1 LEAPGGSA
9 GVERHTRKGG
19 VMSIHRPATITL
31 GLALVAI
38 IGSRTAA
45 AEGARINFDVSALE
59 KQAKST
65 VNVTIT
71 PQTIDWALQAMSQRG
86 EDTAAARQALKG
98 IDQVVVRVYEFE
110 EAQPWDELAKAANPI
125 LAQLKGTGWT
135 PVVSVSENGKEGREI
150 VNVSLYTDPAGK
162 PGGLAVLVVEAKEL
176 VIVNVAGP
184 VDLAKLSEIMK
195 TLNLGDI
202 PGIGAAGSKGKDK
215 HKDKGT
221 AKQAE

>member
-1 LEAPGGSA
+1 
-9 GVERHTRKGG
+9 
-19 VMSIHRPATITL
+19 MSIRHQATITL
-31 GLALVAI
+31 GLALAAI
-38 IGSRTAA
+38 IGAKTAA
-45 AEGARINFDVSALE
+45 AEGARINFDVSAIE

-71 PQTIDWALQAMSQRG
+71 PQTIGWALQAMGQRG
-86 EDTAAARQALKG
+86 EDTAAAREALKG
-98 IDQVVVRVYEFE
+98 IEQVVVRVFEFE
-110 EAQPWDELAKAANPI
+110 QAQPWDELSKVANPI
-125 LAQLKGTGWT
+125 LAQLKSGGWT
-135 PVVSVSENGKEGREI
+135 PVVSVSENGKEGREL

-162 PGGLAVLVVEAKEL
+162 PGGLAVLVVEPKEL

-202 PGIGAAGSKGKDK
+202 PGIGAVGSKGTKGKDK
-215 HKDKGT
+215 QKDKGT